1 MTIREKLI
9 DSGVRNLKEF
19 GYPAVNSENILT
31 DYIYSRMFK
40 SMLEE
45 HRGTGKIEAEILIK
59 EIEANG

>member
-40 SMLEE
+40 SMVEE